1 MNFAQMRGL
10 RFPDEYVQRF
20 FFKTGCHQRTGNV
33 LELGCASGNNL
44 MLFYH
49 FGWNVLGVDKSRQAI
64 ADARY
69 NFERSG
75 VSGPDFDFVHR
86 DVSEGFLGNVAAKFD
101 VILLAN
107 VLLYLNNDSAVSIMK
122 QLPKLLKS
130 QGYVF
135 VRTRTVTD
143 YRFGRGEKMGHN
155 AFRLDTEETG
165 EKGLLNVFY
174 TEYELVNM
182 VRSFVRVDPTTM
194 VVLSV
199 NFQNIQQE
207 CLINNSDLVVWGRAL
222 E

>member
-1 MNFAQMRGL
+1 
-10 RFPDEYVQRF
+10 
-20 FFKTGCHQRTGNV
+20 
-33 LELGCASGNNL
+33 

-49 FGWNVLGVDKSRQAI
+49 FGWNVLGVDNSRQAI
-64 ADARY
+64 ADARH

-75 VSGPDFDFVHR
+75 ISGPDFDFVHG
-86 DVSEGFLGNVAAKFD
+86 DASEGFLGNAAGKFD

-107 VLLYLNNDSAVSIMK
+107 VLCYFNNDSAVSIMK
-122 QLPKLLKS
+122 ELPKLLTS

-155 AFRLDTEETG
+155 AFRLNTEETG

-174 TEYELVNM
+174 AEHELVNM
-182 VRSFVRVDPTTM
+182 VRNFARVDPTTM

-207 CLINNSDLVVWGRAL
+207 SLINNSDLVIWGKAL